1 MQLTVMAQLLLNT
14 CEHIPTHAD
23 CARRAQFLQDKT
35 SQSSHRVSHLLVYQV
50 TRTGPPLDGT
60 P

>member
-14 CEHIPTHAD
+14 CVHIPTHAD
-23 CARRAQFLQDKT
+23 CARRAQFPQDKT

-50 TRTGPPLDGT
+50 T
-60 P
+60 